1 MTVTPH
7 DRDAVTFSPPAGVA
21 RCAVLGTGL
30 IGGSVAASLGAL
42 GIEVV
47 GWDRDE
53 RCVARA
59 LELGVVGSVAAS
71 LGEAVAGADVVFVAV
86 PVGATAEVAIAALDA
101 EPGSVVTDVGSVKG
115 AVVDAVE
122 AARPGAAGRFVGGH
136 PMAGSEQD
144 GVDGSRADLF
154 AGATWVLTPTEG
166 TDATAFAT
174 LRSLV
179 AAFGAEAI
187 ALSPHDHDV
196 FVATMSHVPQLA
208 SSVLMDTAL
217 GVSARHGTLLR
228 LAAGGFRDMTRI
240 AAGNASIWP
249 DILTANR
256 DAVLASFD
264 RYLAELAEVR
274 AMVAAGDRVGLLAML
289 QRARQGRR
297 SLPIGAASAGPLVEL
312 RVLVPDRPG
321 VLSEITTLAGRLS
334 VNVFDLEFAHSL
346 EGDRGVMVLVVSDTE
361 ASVEYEVGLRD
372 LGYPVTRGKLE

>member
-1 MTVTPH
+1 MTVTP
-7 DRDAVTFSPPAGVA
+7 PAGVG

-30 IGGSVAASLGAL
+30 IGGSVAAALGAL
-42 GIEVV
+42 GIDVI

-53 RCVARA
+53 LCAARA
-59 LELGVVGSVAAS
+59 LERGVVAAVAAS
-71 LGEAVAGADVVFVAV
+71 LGEAVAGADVAFVAV
-86 PVGATAEVAIAALDA
+86 PVGATAEVVIAALDA
-101 EPGSVVTDVGSVKG
+101 DARVIVTDVGSVKG
-115 AVVDAVE
+115 AVVGAVE
-122 AARPGAAGRFVGGH
+122 HARPEAAGRFVGGH

-154 AGATWVLTPTEG
+154 AGATWVLTPTER
-166 TDATAFAT
+166 TDATTFAAA
-174 LRSLV
+174 RSLV

-187 ALSPHDHDV
+187 ALSPSDHDL

-217 GVSARHGTLLR
+217 GVSAQHATLLR

-256 DAVLASFD
+256 DAVLVSFD
-264 RYLAELAEVR
+264 RYLGELADVR

-361 ASVEYEVGLRD
+361 ESAAYEAGLRE